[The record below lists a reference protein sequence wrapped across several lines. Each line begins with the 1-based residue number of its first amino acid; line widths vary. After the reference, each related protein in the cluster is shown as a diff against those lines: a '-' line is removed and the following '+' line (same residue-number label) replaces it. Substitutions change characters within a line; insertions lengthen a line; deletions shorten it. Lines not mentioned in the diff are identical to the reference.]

1 MALSFE
7 LPTFGLGCA
16 PLGGNGGAFGMATE
30 AAADTVVQH
39 CLAHGVTFFDTAP
52 AYGAGLSEIRLGRAL
67 QGVPRSYFQIG
78 TKIGVVVNADGSTER
93 SYRRDAVKRSIDDS
107 LQRLGVDFVE
117 VAHIHDA
124 DADENFRIAL
134 DEAYPVLADLKAQGV
149 IRAIG
154 AGMNQWQRE
163 ADFARNADFDCF
175 LLAGRY
181 TLLEQEPIHEY
192 LPLCL
197 TKGISVFLGG
207 VFNTGILATG
217 SIPTAQYQYRSATP
231 EIMAKT
237 RRIEA
242 ICAQYDV
249 PLKAAALQFPLAH
262 PAVRSLVVGMI
273 AAVEVDQNL
282 AALHAPIPVAFWAAL
297 REDGLIDA
305 MAPTP
310 IQDHGCG

>member
-1 MALSFE
+1 MALSFA
-7 LPTFGLGCA
+7 LPNFGLGCA
-16 PLGGNGGAFGMATE
+16 PLGGNGGAFGMASE
-30 AAADTVVQH
+30 AAAEALVQH

-52 AYGAGLSEIRLGRAL
+52 AYGAGLSEVRLGRAL
-67 QGVPRSYFQIG
+67 HGVPRAHFQLG

-93 SYRRDAVKRSIDDS
+93 SYRRDAVKRSIADS
-107 LQRLGVDFVE
+107 LQRLGVDFIE
-117 VAHIHDA
+117 IAHIHDA
-124 DADENFRIAL
+124 DADENFRVAL

-163 ADFARNADFDCF
+163 AEFARNADFDCF

-197 TKGISVFLGG
+197 EKGISVFLGG

-217 SIPTAQYQYRSATP
+217 AIPTAQYQYRPALP

-242 ICAQYDV
+242 VCADYGV

-273 AAVEVDQNL
+273 APTEVDQNM
-282 AALHAPIPVAFWAAL
+282 AALRTPIPADFWVALREGGLIEAAAPIPNAS
-297 REDGLIDA
+297 
-305 MAPTP
+305 TS
-310 IQDHGCG
+310 Q

>member
-7 LPTFGLGCA
+7 LPNFGLGCA

-30 AAADTVVQH
+30 AAADTLVQH

-52 AYGAGLSEIRLGRAL
+52 LYGSGLSEVRLGRAL
-67 QGVPRSYFQIG
+67 AGVPRDQYQIA
-78 TKIGVVVNADGSTER
+78 TKIGVVINADGSTTR
-93 SYRRDAVKRSIDDS
+93 SYRRDAVKRSIEDS
-107 LQRLGVDFVE
+107 LQRLRVDFVE
-117 VAHIHDA
+117 IAHIHDA
-124 DADENFRIAL
+124 DPAADFRIAL
-134 DEAYPVLADLKAQGV
+134 DEAYPVLADFKAQGV
-149 IRAIG
+149 IGAIG
-154 AGMNQWQRE
+154 AGMNYWQPE
-163 ADFARNADFDCF
+163 AELARNADFDCF

-197 TKGISVFLGG
+197 EKGISVFLGG

-217 SIPTAQYQYRSATP
+217 SIPTAQYQYRPAPP

-242 ICAQYDV
+242 VCADYGV

-273 AAVEVDQNL
+273 APTEVDQNL
-282 AALHAPIPVAFWAAL
+282 AALCTPIPAAFWGAL
-297 REDGLIDA
+297 REQGLIEA
-305 MAPTP
+305 AAPTP
-310 IQDHGCG
+310 NASTSQ